1 MIARW
6 MTALGAACLFA
17 ALPAQSKDSDKT
29 TDAGL
34 KAMMIGTWINPPDS
48 ADYEGVPSREIYEA
62 DGTYLY
68 YEYEDKACQK
78 LSASVTSRWYVWEGA
93 LFTQYEDRTLKD
105 HIISLQPNKVV
116 LRSVDDNV
124 TYHRIKS
131 TRCPTELPATATK
144 TAKR

>member
-1 MIARW
+1 VTARW

-17 ALPAQSKDSDKT
+17 ALPAASKDTAKT
-29 TDAGL
+29 TDSGL

-48 ADYEGVPSREIYEA
+48 PDYEGVPSREIFQA

-78 LSASVTSRWYVWEGA
+78 LSGSIASRWYVWEGA

-105 HIISLQPNKVV
+105 QIISMQPKKVV
-116 LRSVDDNV
+116 LRSVDDSV

-131 TRCPTELPATATK
+131 TRCPTELPAAAPK
-144 TAKR
+144 SVKH

>member
-1 MIARW
+1 
-6 MTALGAACLFA
+6 
-17 ALPAQSKDSDKT
+17 
-29 TDAGL
+29 
-34 KAMMIGTWINPPDS
+34 
-48 ADYEGVPSREIYEA
+48 VPSREIYQA

-78 LSASVTSRWYVWEGA
+78 LSGSITSRWYVWEGA

-105 HIISLQPNKVV
+105 HIISLQPKKVV

-131 TRCPTELPATATK
+131 TRCPTDLPAAATK
-144 TAKR
+144 TVKH

>member
-17 ALPAQSKDSDKT
+17 ALPAAAKDSEKT

-34 KAMMIGTWINPPDS
+34 KAMLIGTWINPPDS
-48 ADYEGVPSREIYEA
+48 ADYEGVPSREIFQA

-78 LSASVTSRWYVWEGA
+78 LSGSLTSRWYVWEGA
-93 LFTQYEDRTLKD
+93 LFTQFPDRTLKD
-105 HIISLQPNKVV
+105 HIISLQAKKVV

-131 TRCPTELPATATK
+131 TRCPTELPAAAKK
-144 TAKR
+144 TVKH